1 MHTFDAESHK
11 VAHRLKAHAKDHSCR
26 AVRFGLAGDLLF
38 AASEDGSIL
47 AVDVQTG
54 KATARK
60 SSAHNTA
67 ISRLAVISETMTAS
81 GDDEGCIK
89 LWDTRQPDLIA
100 ELPEAHSS
108 YVSDMYLHSP
118 ENALLSVSGDG
129 TLTITDIRRMKIK
142 ASSEKDADDELQ
154 SVTVIKGGTKVI
166 CGTTTGVLSVWSWG
180 YWNDCS
186 DRFPGHPDSVTA
198 VIPYDHDTVLTAC
211 GDGLIRVLSVQPNK
225 MLGVLGEHG
234 EIDIE
239 RLAVNKSK
247 TYLASASHEETVRI
261 WNLNVLED
269 DEDEDDGEE
278 EKEEQEDNEKD
289 EEEEEEDD
297 SKATKETDSS
307 SSDGED
313 DSDREDNNNKR
324 KRNEKGAHRI
334 NKKGQPAGSDNF
346 FADLL

>member
-1 MHTFDAESHK
+1 MHTFDAKSHK

-38 AASEDGSIL
+38 AGSEDGSIL

-54 KATARK
+54 KASARK

-81 GDDEGCIK
+81 GDDAGCIK
-89 LWDTRQPDLIA
+89 LWDTRQPDPIT
-100 ELPEAHSS
+100 ELPEAHFS
-108 YVSDMYLHSP
+108 YVSDMYVHSP
-118 ENALLSVSGDG
+118 ENTLISVSGDG

-142 ASSEKDADDELQ
+142 TSSEKDADDELQ
-154 SVTVIKGGTKVI
+154 CVTVIKGGTKVV

-198 VIPYDHDTVLTAC
+198 VVPYDHDTVLTAC

-239 RLAVNKSK
+239 RLAMNKNK

-261 WNLNVLED
+261 WDLSVLED
-269 DEDEDDGEE
+269 DGDDDDDG
-278 EKEEQEDNEKD
+278 ND
-289 EEEEEEDD
+289 EEDAGKNNDDRKTTNETSSSSSGNEDD
-297 SKATKETDSS
+297 SV
-307 SSDGED
+307 
-313 DSDREDNNNKR
+313 REDTNNKR

-334 NKKGQPAGSDNF
+334 NKKGQTGDSNNF